1 LGQRSTKAITVE
13 PLTPTSRDSA
23 DQRRFADRGV
33 RIVTL
38 ALGGDLCNDLGRVAV
53 SHTISRLVS
62 FRKTGENT
70 VNRHITVGL
79 AMVASAALGAAAVQT
94 LHAQAKP
101 PAYNIAEITIKD
113 QDGYNKEYLPLIT
126 KALTDAGGKFLVRG
140 GKTISYEGAT
150 PAPRVIVIQFES
162 LDKLQALYNSAPY
175 KDAVAVGD
183 KYATQRIFGAEG
195 VSP

>member
-1 LGQRSTKAITVE
+1 MK
-13 PLTPTSRDSA
+13 
-23 DQRRFADRGV
+23 
-33 RIVTL
+33 
-38 ALGGDLCNDLGRVAV
+38 
-53 SHTISRLVS
+53 
-62 FRKTGENT
+62 
-70 VNRHITVGL
+70 RHITVGL
-79 AMVASAALGAAAVQT
+79 AMVASAALGAATVQT

-101 PAYNIAEITIKD
+101 PAYNIVEITIKD

-126 KALTDAGGKFLVRG
+126 KVLADAGGKFLVRG
-140 GKTISYEGAT
+140 GKTISYEGAA
-150 PAPRVIVIQFES
+150 PATRVVVIQFES

>member
-1 LGQRSTKAITVE
+1 M
-13 PLTPTSRDSA
+13 
-23 DQRRFADRGV
+23 
-33 RIVTL
+33 
-38 ALGGDLCNDLGRVAV
+38 
-53 SHTISRLVS
+53 
-62 FRKTGENT
+62 
-70 VNRHITVGL
+70 NRHITVGL
-79 AMVASAALGAAAVQT
+79 GMVASAALGATAVQT
-94 LHAQAKP
+94 LHAQTKP

-140 GKTISYEGAT
+140 GKTTSYEGAA
-150 PAPRVIVIQFES
+150 PATRVVVIQFES

>member
-1 LGQRSTKAITVE
+1 MLQQVSLRE
-13 PLTPTSRDSA
+13 P
-23 DQRRFADRGV
+23 
-33 RIVTL
+33 
-38 ALGGDLCNDLGRVAV
+38 
-53 SHTISRLVS
+53 
-62 FRKTGENT
+62 GENT
-70 VNRHITVGL
+70 MNRHITVGL
-79 AMVASAALGAAAVQT
+79 GMVASAALGATAVQT
-94 LHAQAKP
+94 LQAQTKP

-140 GKTISYEGAT
+140 GKTISYEGAA
-150 PAPRVIVIQFES
+150 PATRVVVIQFES